1 MRRSLG
7 WWGKVCGNR
16 LDGYPGKMN
25 LKMLGVVGL
34 HIDFLEFL
42 IILYVSSTTPPGGD
56 RPPASFISMTGVL
69 TLEFSATWTKF
80 EVQGFVIK
88 ECRCRIALMIT

>member
-1 MRRSLG
+1 MAGAKEPRMVGEGL
-7 WWGKVCGNR
+7 WEP
-16 LDGYPGKMN
+16 YPAKIS
-25 LKMLGVVGL
+25 LKMLEMVGL

-56 RPPASFISMTGVL
+56 RPPSSFISRTGVL
-69 TLEFSATWTKF
+69 TFEFSVTWTKF

-88 ECRCRIALMIT
+88 ECRFRITLMIT

>member
-7 WWGKVCGNR
+7 WWGKVCENR
-16 LDGYPGKMN
+16 LDRYPGKMS
-25 LKMLGVVGL
+25 LKMLGIVGL

-42 IILYVSSTTPPGGD
+42 IILHVSSTTPP
-56 RPPASFISMTGVL
+56 ASFISRTGVL
-69 TLEFSATWTKF
+69 AFEFSATWTKF